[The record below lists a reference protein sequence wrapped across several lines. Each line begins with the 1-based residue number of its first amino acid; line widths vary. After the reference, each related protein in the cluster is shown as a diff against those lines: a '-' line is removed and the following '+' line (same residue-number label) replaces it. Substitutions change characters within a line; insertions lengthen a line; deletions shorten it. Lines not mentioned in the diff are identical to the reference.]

1 MEPSGAQKRGS
12 SAGIFV
18 KMSIFNLKRQ
28 LDEKMCELLLCVPG
42 DFFGKRTCNENYAAA
57 QKPFSKLEKER

>member
-18 KMSIFNLKRQ
+18 KMSIFNLKRR
-28 LDEKMCELLLCVPG
+28 LAEKMCELLLCVPG
-42 DFFGKRTCNENYAAA
+42 DFLLERELALRTM
-57 QKPFSKLEKER
+57 QQHKSPFPS